1 MADHPRKQPYLKRNK
16 CFQLL
21 LIPTVNQILW
31 HCSNSQSA
39 LWPKSGRSEHKLVRV
54 CIRPLSSAEASLC
67 CVGEAGEKEKERACL
82 LPLPITKPPA
92 PALSIFIEIPSGS
105 LWRGERYQAQLLAVA
120 VSYIGRMYENCSNWA

>member
-82 LPLPITKPPA
+82 LPLPITKPP
-92 PALSIFIEIPSGS
+92 PPPPPRPRTFYFYRDTQREPLQRREVSGPTFSGS
-105 LWRGERYQAQLLAVA
+105 
-120 VSYIGRMYENCSNWA
+120 C